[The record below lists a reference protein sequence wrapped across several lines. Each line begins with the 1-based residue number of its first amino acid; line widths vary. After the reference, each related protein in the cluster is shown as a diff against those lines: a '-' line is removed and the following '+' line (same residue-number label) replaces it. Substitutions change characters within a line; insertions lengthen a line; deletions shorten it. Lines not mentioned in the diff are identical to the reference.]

1 VIHGFFNAMEGFP
14 LRRSAFYQDGA
25 LFIDTERFLSRW
37 SAFYRDGAL
46 SIEMERF
53 LSRWKAFLHGV
64 MPANAGI
71 HDFAT
76 MPLLAL
82 HE

>member
-37 SAFYRDGAL
+37 
-46 SIEMERF
+46 
-53 LSRWKAFLHGV
+53 KAFLHGV

-71 HDFAT
+71 HDFAKV
-76 MPLLAL
+76 PLLAL

>member
-1 VIHGFFNAMEGFP
+1 M
-14 LRRSAFYQDGA
+14 AFLTPWRAFHCDGA
-25 LFIDTERFLSRW
+25 PSIKTERFLSIQ

-76 MPLLAL
+76 VPLLAL